1 MKNYKIDL
9 YTEHACENEE
19 IYDDSRKD
27 SVYKKDSGDY
37 SKIRESDEGGQSSE
51 SGEDIE
57 DSEIEKY
64 LQNFSDYD
72 DKFEKVLKRRRK
84 CMSLRVIQLM
94 MIN

>member
-37 SKIRESDEGGQSSE
+37 SKIRESDEGGQSSK

-57 DSEIEKY
+57 IEEY

-72 DKFEKVLKRRRK
+72 DEFEKVLKRRRK
-84 CMSLRVIQLM
+84 CMSL
-94 MIN
+94 

>member
-9 YTEHACENEE
+9 YIEHACENEE

-27 SVYKKDSGDY
+27 YVYKKDSGDY
-37 SKIRESDEGGQSSE
+37 SKIRESDEGGQSSK

-57 DSEIEKY
+57 IEEY

-72 DKFEKVLKRRRK
+72 DEFEKVLKRRRK
-84 CMSLRVIQLM
+84 CMSL
-94 MIN
+94 